1 MSKIDSVERNRKQQ
15 DQTLDNPLPVRN
27 DAEEIE
33 HVADHGEHERA
44 SDRSPDRAPPA
55 EQIHSAENSGADA
68 RELIGIPDERI
79 AWRST
84 SGPKNSGVVSFH
96 PLDVRRTRVMLQM
109 EYEPEGIVENAGDK
123 LGVVSM
129 RLQGDLNRFKKFIES
144 RGVETGAWRGS
155 I

>member
-1 MSKIDSVERNRKQQ
+1 MSTVEKYVDVNV
-15 DQTLDNPLPVRN
+15 PVRTAYDQWTQFESFPKFMEGVQRVDQLDDRRMHWCVEIGGKTEEY
-27 DAEEIE
+27 DAQIT
-33 HVADHGEHERA
+33 
-44 SDRSPDRAPPA
+44 
-55 EQIHSAENSGADA
+55 EQI
-68 RELIGIPDERI
+68 PDQRI

-84 SGPKNSGVVSFH
+84 SGPQNSGVVSFH
-96 PLDVRRTRVMLQM
+96 PLDARRTRVMLQM

>member
-1 MSKIDSVERNRKQQ
+1 MSTVEKYVDVNV
-15 DQTLDNPLPVRN
+15 PVRAAYDQWTQFESFPKFMEGVQRVDQLDDRRMHWCVEIGGKTEEY
-27 DAEEIE
+27 DAQIT
-33 HVADHGEHERA
+33 
-44 SDRSPDRAPPA
+44 
-55 EQIHSAENSGADA
+55 EQI
-68 RELIGIPDERI
+68 PDQRI

-84 SGPKNSGVVSFH
+84 SGPQNSGVVSFH
-96 PLDVRRTRVMLQM
+96 PLDARRTRVMLQM